1 MIGGRMNDSNK
12 QATTMRPGERHT
24 AGRGSIVLAG
34 VTKRFGETIAVKQI
48 DLTIPAG
55 SYCCLLGPS
64 GCGKTTILRM
74 IAGHESPTEGAVL
87 IDDENVVGL
96 PPVRRGTAMMFQS
109 YALFPHLSC
118 ADNVAFNLKVRGVG
132 KAERRDRALEMLD
145 RVRMKTFADRLP
157 AQLSGGQ
164 QQRIAL
170 ARALIT
176 NPRVLLLD
184 EPLSALDEF
193 LRLQMRGE
201 LRRIQA
207 DVGITFIHV
216 THTQMEAIA
225 LADLVVVMD
234 QGQIEQAASA
244 REVYDRP
251 RTGYVARFMGGQN
264 VLSGTVQSRD
274 ANTITIQSGSKRLV
288 LNSPDPMPAV
298 GAVFEAAVRRDHI
311 RLQRAASR
319 DQQPGANAVTGRVA
333 SIEYQGTWLKITIE
347 EASGEEFVVNLP
359 DHIFFGDPLT
369 VGDAVL
375 AQWDPE
381 QVHFLESG
389 ARKSTGASGGH
400 AHPRPA
406 ETATVGSR

>member
-1 MIGGRMNDSNK
+1 MKPSGR
-12 QATTMRPGERHT
+12 QAT
-24 AGRGSIVLAG
+24 ARGSIELAG
-34 VTKRFGETIAVKQI
+34 VTKRFGETVAVKNI
-48 DLTIPAG
+48 SLRIPAG

-74 IAGHESPTEGAVL
+74 IAGHESPTEGDVL
-87 IDDENVVGL
+87 IDNENVTGF

-118 ADNVAFNLKVRGVG
+118 VDNVAFNLKVRGVD
-132 KAERRDRALEMLD
+132 KAERHERALAMLD
-145 RVRMKTFADRLP
+145 RVRMKAFADRLP

-225 LADLVVVMD
+225 LADMVVVMD

-264 VLSGTVQSRD
+264 VLSGAVVGRD
-274 ANTITIQSGSKRLV
+274 ADTVTIHSGTKQVTLSAPG
-288 LNSPDPMPAV
+288 SPAAV
-298 GAVFEAAVRRDHI
+298 GAKFEAAVRRDHV
-311 RLQRAASR
+311 RLSRAGASAG
-319 DQQPGANAVTGRVA
+319 QPGLNAVTGRVA
-333 SIEYQGTWLKITIE
+333 AIEYQGTWLKITLD

-359 DHIFFGDPLT
+359 DGVFFADPLT
-369 VGDAVL
+369 IGDVVV
-375 AQWDPE
+375 AQWNPE
-381 QVHFLESG
+381 ELHFLSSAAKGTVPRESPH
-389 ARKSTGASGGH
+389 R
-400 AHPRPA
+400 RPW
-406 ETATVGSR
+406 SRPSFHLRDI